1 MGLGWLACCPL
12 ILRYAELLGQFVG
25 KRFAD
30 VLARAPPAVLLGPVE
45 VPVGSMALGV
55 IPGALLAAILAALDA
70 LEAEV
75 ASAAAPGGGFWR
87 PPLLELPA
95 PGFLAFLLDVGDRDG
110 YLQELCR
117 VQRLQPLPIRL
128 PLVHRTPTLDLLCE

>member
-1 MGLGWLACCPL
+1 
-12 ILRYAELLGQFVG
+12 
-25 KRFAD
+25 
-30 VLARAPPAVLLGPVE
+30 
-45 VPVGSMALGV
+45 MALGV

-75 ASAAAPGGGFWR
+75 APAAALGGGFGP

-95 PGFLAFLLDVGDRDG
+95 PGLLAFLLDVGDRGG
-110 YLQELCR
+110 YLQELGR

-128 PLVHRTPTLDLLCE
+128 SLVHSTPSSSSYVNDNA